1 MEQPDP
7 VNRADVL
14 KRVVERGVAGEAEI
28 GVVSR
33 LLYVQ
38 LLSSLQ
44 RGLTVEIPGFG
55 TFGTRVAGVKK
66 IRKIPY
72 FEPSPE
78 LAERA
83 NARFRDLKPLVIG
96 TYERVPA
103 FGDVEFRGTLPLPE
117 QSGEVFE
124 KEHLVDSRS
133 DVSVQEFESLKEET
147 QRPQP
152 TQEDGV
158 MPRLNLKDESA
169 EGDSFQE
176 SESASAPPTLRE
188 VGGGGGGGGLSPVV
202 LIILIIA
209 VLGLGVFALN
219 HFGVIHLWGK
229 KAVQVTEAFPEP
241 SLLEPALPE
250 GGAQPGQTEA
260 PAGTSEPAP
269 APTTAE
275 PTPQITPPAQRP
287 APAAVAPAVAPPSG
301 TGKYT
306 IQVSSWAS
314 KAKAEAEAG
323 RLGSAGLSAFVEEGM
338 VGGTNW
344 YRVRI
349 GRYASER
356 EAKEAIAKMQPGM
369 ETDLW
374 VAHVGR

>member
-1 MEQPDP
+1 M
-7 VNRADVL
+7 NRADVL
-14 KRVVERGVAGEAEI
+14 QRVVERGVAGEAEI
-28 GVVSR
+28 GAVSR

-44 RGLTVEIPGFG
+44 RGLTVEIPRFG

-96 TYERVPA
+96 TYEQVPA
-103 FGDVEFRGTLPLPE
+103 FGDVEFRGALRFPE
-117 QSGEVFE
+117 QSGEGFD
-124 KEHLVDSRS
+124 KDRLVDSRS
-133 DVSVQEFESLKEET
+133 EVSVQEFESLKEET

-158 MPRLNLKDESA
+158 MPRLNLKDESV

-188 VGGGGGGGGLSPVV
+188 VGGGGGGGGLSPLV

-241 SLLEPALPE
+241 ALPE
-250 GGAQPGQTEA
+250 PAQPEAGTQGGQTEA
-260 PAGTSEPAP
+260 PAGTGESAP
-269 APTTAE
+269 ASNAAE
-275 PTPQITPPAQRP
+275 PTPAITPPAQRP
-287 APAAVAPAVAPPSG
+287 ATAAASHAAAPPAVAPLSG
-301 TGKYT
+301 TGNFT

-323 RLGSAGLSAFVEEGM
+323 RLGSAGLSAYVEEGM
-338 VGGTNW
+338 VGGTTW

-374 VAHVGR
+374 VARVGR